1 MNTYQTYTK
10 GPRKGKPKTLTDRII
25 RYLIEGLKKTELPS
39 KNRYRKF
46 TGFMSNSFY
55 WVGKNGSVR
64 AGTSLSNSISLTD
77 KVRANM
83 KLWERKTGV
92 N

>member
-10 GPRKGKPKTLTDRII
+10 GPKKGQPKTLTDRVI
-25 RYLIEGLKKTELPS
+25 RHLTEGLKKTELSS

-46 TGFMSNSFY
+46 TGSSTNSFY

-64 AGTSLSNSISLTD
+64 AGKSPSNSISLTD

-83 KLWERKTGV
+83 ELWERKTGLS
-92 N
+92 